1 MGLRCGRYSGRNS
14 DHRKV
19 WVLERV
25 KELAAVFALDV
36 AAYAVMSNH
45 FICRVIG
52 QHQMMVG

>member
-1 MGLRCGRYSGRNS
+1 MGLRCGRYSGRNF

-19 WVLERV
+19 WVVERV
-25 KELAAVFALDV
+25 RELASVFAVDV